1 MSLWSKVIR
10 TKIKVMITAPPYKR
24 ATIND
29 KQSTRR
35 TDKSKTTNTSNETKL
50 MNMYIGCFENPM

>member
-29 KQSTRR
+29 KQSTR
-35 TDKSKTTNTSNETKL
+35 KTNKTKATNTSKETKL
-50 MNMYIGCFENPM
+50 MNMYIWWFENPM